1 MRKQS
6 FFAVFLFATI
16 LSVSFHNV
24 TLAIDPN
31 VKAPENFDE
40 AKKVGEKTINIAKN
54 DLPSI
59 IKNIWQNEVWPVW
72 KKIGESIKNFWNVY
86 FQNSWERF
94 KNIFQKEIDTRKPI
108 IEEEFQKEKTELKTE
123 APTVGKSLWEKIK
136 EIIQ

>member
-94 KNIFQKEIDTRKPI
+94 KNIFQKEIDTRKPMI
-108 IEEEFQKEKTELKTE
+108 KEEFQKEKTELKTE
-123 APTVGKSLWEKIK
+123 APAVGKSLWEKIK